1 MIRAIYKTGSSLLLE
16 HSNDNDLV
24 YFFDSNE
31 EAQKA
36 QNFFGKKDSEGA
48 DIHYDYVREQK
59 VFLGCYIYH
68 FMELVK
74 GKDLHLA
81 DFSIFDH
88 KEEYMAL
95 LKRYAEWLPQTSK
108 WWYHILI
115 ACYMYKNGSYD
126 LTEAQLSA
134 VQRTHDKGIT
144 ESKYKFCIDTLKEL
158 S

>member
-1 MIRAIYKTGSSLLLE
+1 MKKAIYKTGSSLLLKN
-16 HSNDNDLV
+16 SNDNDFV
-24 YFFDSNE
+24 FFYETKE
-31 EAQKA
+31 EARQALIEFKRDYDGCVH
-36 QNFFGKKDSEGA
+36 F
-48 DIHYDYVREQK
+48 DYVRPLK

-68 FMELVK
+68 FMELIE
-74 GKDLHLA
+74 GEDLHLA

-88 KEEYMAL
+88 KEEYMTL
-95 LKRYAEWLPQTSK
+95 LKKYAELLPQDSK
-108 WWYHILI
+108 NWYHILI